1 MKSKVIYVDFINKS
15 KKSTPSKKSENKS
28 FITVLWEKLKG
39 TMIFTTQ
46 PVKNTSRTYTNK
58 NMM

>member
-15 KKSTPSKKSENKS
+15 KKSTPSEKVESRN
-28 FITVLWEKLKG
+28 FITLLWRKLKR
-39 TMIFTTQ
+39 TILFTSQ
-46 PVKNTSRTYTNK
+46 PIRNTNNNYPFK